1 MTLNKKYSITYNDS
15 NIKKNNKNNKK
26 SGDNINKSFN
36 FISPITSTKKNYT
49 LLKNGKK
56 LNIRSNSNRISNHEK
71 NYINK
76 KRELHYNYDLTE
88 PQSQI
93 NNNLIISDKSNFQ
106 KMGNLS
112 LFSNGLDL
120 LGISN
125 TSSDNTFLK
134 NIKSNDIN
142 NHFANINKSN
152 KLSGR
157 YYLNIQNVQKYPQI
171 FNNYYSIN
179 GVNNS
184 SLPIKVINVF
194 NNK

>member
-1 MTLNKKYSITYNDS
+1 M
-15 NIKKNNKNNKK
+15 
-26 SGDNINKSFN
+26 
-36 FISPITSTKKNYT
+36 
-49 LLKNGKK
+49 
-56 LNIRSNSNRISNHEK
+56 
-71 NYINK
+71 
-76 KRELHYNYDLTE
+76 TE

-93 NNNLIISDKSNFQ
+93 NNNLLINDKSNLQ

-112 LFSNGLDL
+112 LFNNGLDL

-125 TSSDNTFLK
+125 TTSDNTFLK
-134 NIKSNDIN
+134 NIKSNELN
-142 NHFANINKSN
+142 NHFANINKTN

-157 YYLNIQNVQKYPQI
+157 YYLNIQNVPKYPQI

-179 GVNNS
+179 GVNSS